1 MPFEPLAIP
10 DRPADKPFRAY
21 LFDMDGTVADSMP
34 IHFRAWTQAV
44 EDVGGKFPV
53 DLFYDW
59 AGIPLRRTVEML
71 NEKFGYTMDADDV
84 VHRKEAMYLQR
95 LAEVEPIASVVDHIY
110 AQHGHIPLA
119 IVSGSPRDSILRT
132 LSALNL
138 LDRFDVL
145 VGAEDYTHGKPD
157 PEPFLTAAKKL
168 NVAPEDCL
176 VFEDADAGIA
186 AAEAAGMAWVRVPVQ
201 RVEANN

>member
-1 MPFEPLAIP
+1 MHRETLQVPA
-10 DRPADKPFRAY
+10 RPADKPFRAY

-44 EDVGGKFPV
+44 EDAGGKFPV

-71 NEKFGYTMDADDV
+71 NEKFGYTMDPDDV
-84 VHRKEAMYLQR
+84 IHRKEAMYLQR
-95 LAEVEPIASVVDHIY
+95 LAEVEPVAAVVEHIH
-110 AQHGHIPLA
+110 AQHGNIPLA

-132 LSALNL
+132 LTALNL
-138 LDRFDVL
+138 LDRFDIL
-145 VGAEDYTHGKPD
+145 VGAEDYKHGKPD
-157 PEPFLTAAKKL
+157 PEPFLTAAQKL
-168 NVAPEDCL
+168 NVQPEDCL

-201 RVEANN
+201 RVQAVS